1 MSKIYTCSAHPGCN
15 ATFTRFI
22 DFKRH
27 EAAYSLGGYICTWP
41 GCDFA
46 TKRKFN
52 YEIHSAKHTGE
63 QRYICPHDDCNYKTH
78 DPAGFTRHRQ
88 KQHGYVA
95 LPRGR
100 GAPSTK
106 GSGRI
111 KLSSQSPAQ
120 PQPSAESL
128 PPATF
133 PQYQLQLQPMQLQ
146 PMPPQPMPPQP
157 MQLQPMQ
164 LQPVPPQPMLP
175 QPMQLQPMPPQPIQ
189 LQLMQSQPIQSQ
201 PMPPRSMQPLPTEHK
216 LQSTQD
222 RTPPPVYDSSL
233 GVLYGSTDTA
243 DDYTMYTPPART
255 SNGWTE
261 GCMCPELMQIY
272 PSEMLG
278 YEY

>member
-1 MSKIYTCSAHPGCN
+1 MSKTYICSAHPGCN

-27 EAAYSLGGYICTWP
+27 EAAYSSDGYICTWP

-46 TKRKFN
+46 TKRKSN

-63 QRYICPHDDCNYKTH
+63 QRYICPHDGCNYKTH

-106 GSGRI
+106 GSGGI
-111 KLSSQSPAQ
+111 KPSSQPPAQ
-120 PQPSAESL
+120 LQPPAEFL
-128 PPATF
+128 PPVTF
-133 PQYQLQLQPMQLQ
+133 SQYQLQFQATQLQPMQLQ
-146 PMPPQPMPPQP
+146 PMLPQT
-157 MQLQPMQ
+157 MQL
-164 LQPVPPQPMLP
+164 QPMLP
-175 QPMQLQPMPPQPIQ
+175 QPMQLQPMPPQPIR

-201 PMPPRSMQPLPTEHK
+201 PMPPQPMQSHPTEHK
-216 LQSTQD
+216 LQPTQYQ
-222 RTPPPVYDSSL
+222 PPPPIYDSSL

-261 GCMCPELMQIY
+261 GCMCPELMQRR

>member
-1 MSKIYTCSAHPGCN
+1 MSKTYICSAHPGCN

-27 EAAYSLGGYICTWP
+27 EAAYSTDGYICTWP

-46 TKRKFN
+46 TKRKIS

-88 KQHGYVA
+88 KQHGYVP
-95 LPRGR
+95 LRRGR
-100 GAPSTK
+100 GAPSIK
-106 GSGRI
+106 GSGVI
-111 KLSSQSPAQ
+111 QPSSQP
-120 PQPSAESL
+120 PAESL
-128 PPATF
+128 SPGTF
-133 PQYQLQLQPMQLQ
+133 SQYQYQLQLQATQL
-146 PMPPQPMPPQP
+146 
-157 MQLQPMQ
+157 
-164 LQPVPPQPMLP
+164 QPMLP
-175 QPMQLQPMPPQPIQ
+175 QPMQLQPMLPQPIQ
-189 LQLMQSQPIQSQ
+189 PQPIQPQPIQSQ
-201 PMPPRSMQPLPTEHK
+201 PMPPRPMQSHPIEHK
-216 LQSTQD
+216 STQYQS
-222 RTPPPVYDSSL
+222 PPPIYDSSL

-261 GCMCPELMQIY
+261 GCMCPELMQRR

>member
-1 MSKIYTCSAHPGCN
+1 MSKTYICSAHPGCN

-27 EAAYSLGGYICTWP
+27 EATYSSDGYICTWP

-63 QRYICPHDDCNYKTH
+63 QRYICPHDGCNYKTH

-100 GAPSTK
+100 GVPSTK
-106 GSGRI
+106 GSGGI
-111 KLSSQSPAQ
+111 KPSSQPPAQ
-120 PQPSAESL
+120 LQPPAEFL

-133 PQYQLQLQPMQLQ
+133 SQYQFQFQATQLQPMQLQ
-146 PMPPQPMPPQP
+146 PMLPQT
-157 MQLQPMQ
+157 MQL
-164 LQPVPPQPMLP
+164 QPMLP

-201 PMPPRSMQPLPTEHK
+201 PMPPQPMQSHPTEHK
-216 LQSTQD
+216 LQHTQYQ
-222 RTPPPVYDSSL
+222 TPPPIYDSLL

-261 GCMCPELMQIY
+261 GCMCPELMQRR